1 MSQFFAGNYTGPAFQ
16 LFGVAH
22 IGALLVLVALNLFLI
37 QFKNSSAATK
47 RNIRWTLA
55 IILWTAEISWHIW
68 NIYWGFW
75 SVQFMLPLNVCSVLI
90 WLSGFMLIFKNRPI
104 YEFAYFLGI
113 AACANYLL
121 TPDLGIYGFPTY
133 RFIETFT
140 SHGLVITSAIF
151 MTVVEG
157 FRPTWKS
164 FWKVLLGT
172 NVYMLAIYFLN
183 TKLGSNYLLLNGKP
197 TTPSMLDLMPPWPY
211 YIIYLELI
219 GVVIFLLLY
228 LPFFIKD
235 WRTKSITAR
244 DSSIRLGKLA
254 K

>member
-1 MSQFFAGNYTGPAFQ
+1 MSQFFAGNYTGAPFQ

-22 IGALLVLVALNLFLI
+22 IVALLCLVAINLFLI
-37 QFKNSSAATK
+37 QFKNSSETTK
-47 RNIRWTLA
+47 RNIRWTMA

-68 NIYWGFW
+68 NIYWGYW
-75 SVQFMLPLNVCSVLI
+75 SDQFMLPLNVCSVLI

-113 AACANYLL
+113 AACVNYLL

-133 RFIETFT
+133 RFIQTFI
-140 SHGLVITSAIF
+140 SHGGVVTAAVY

-164 FWKVLLGT
+164 FWRVLAGT
-172 NVYMLAIYFLN
+172 NIYMLAIYFIN
-183 TKLGSNYLLLNGKP
+183 TALGSNYLLMNGKP
-197 TTPSMLDLMPPWPY
+197 TTASMLDLMPPWPY

-219 GVVIFLLLY
+219 GIVIFLLLY
-228 LPFFIKD
+228 LPFMIKD
-235 WRTKSITAR
+235 WQ
-244 DSSIRLGKLA
+244 A
-254 K
+254 KRVSA